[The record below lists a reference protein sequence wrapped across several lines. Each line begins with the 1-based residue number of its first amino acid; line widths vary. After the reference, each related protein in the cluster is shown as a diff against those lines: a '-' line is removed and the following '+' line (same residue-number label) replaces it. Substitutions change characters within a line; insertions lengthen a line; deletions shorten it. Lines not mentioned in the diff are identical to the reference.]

1 MASKP
6 WLNEYPKAVCPEIN
20 PDEYASLLHFFEDCV
35 NKYGDL
41 VGFVNMGKTMT
52 FKELDEHSTCF
63 AAYLQNHAKLRQGD
77 RIAIQMPNLL
87 QNPVVIFG
95 AIKAGLVIVNT
106 NPLYTE
112 REMEHQF
119 KDSGAKAI
127 VILANFADKLEKIRK
142 NTDIKNVI
150 ITQIGDMQG
159 ALKGT
164 IVNLVVKY
172 VKKMVPPYNIPE
184 AVKFNDALK
193 LGRSSTWVR
202 PELNGSDLCFLQYTG
217 GTTGVSK
224 GAMLTHR
231 NIVANTLQSAEWF
244 KPVLKEREE
253 IVITP
258 LPLYHIFAL
267 TANLLVMMKYGAK
280 NVLITN
286 PKDMKAF
293 IKELKTYPFTLMTGV
308 NTLFNGLL
316 NQEDFKTVDFSHL
329 KMTVGGGMAV
339 QKPVAQKWEEIT
351 GTKLAEGYG
360 LTETSPVACV
370 NPVDGRMRLGSI
382 GLPVP
387 STELKIMNDEGQEV
401 GIDEPGELWIK
412 GPQVMAGYW
421 QRPEETANV
430 MVGEWFKTGDMA
442 AVDKDGFFRIVDRKK
457 EMVLVSGFN
466 VYPNEVEEV
475 LCMHPKILEAGVK
488 GVPDEKTNEAVKA
501 FVVRKDPSL
510 TEEEI
515 KEHCR
520 KYLTSYKVPKHI
532 VFRNELPKSNV
543 GKILRRLME

>member
-6 WLNEYPKAVCPEIN
+6 WLNQYPKEVNPEIN
-20 PDEYASLLHFFEDCV
+20 PDAYASVLHFFEDCV
-35 NKYGDL
+35 KKYGDL

-52 FKELDEHSTCF
+52 FKQLDEYSTQF
-63 AAYLQNHAKLRQGD
+63 ASYLQNHAKLQKGD

-95 AIKAGLVIVNT
+95 AIKAGLTIVNT

-127 VILANFADKLEKIRK
+127 VILANFADKLEAIRK
-142 NTDIKNVI
+142 NTDIKNII
-150 ITQIGDMQG
+150 ITQVGDMQG
-159 ALKGT
+159 ALKGA
-164 IVNLVVKY
+164 IVNFVLKY
-172 VKKMVPPYNIPE
+172 IKKMVPAYNIPE

-193 LGRSSTWVR
+193 LGKSSSWAK
-202 PELNGSDLCFLQYTG
+202 PELKGSDVCFLQYTG

-231 NIVANTLQSAEWF
+231 NIVANMLQSYEWF
-244 KPVLKEREE
+244 KPVLKDGEE
-253 IVITP
+253 VVITP

-280 NVLITN
+280 NILITN

-316 NQEDFKTVDFSHL
+316 NQEAFKTVDFSHL

-339 QKPVAQKWEEIT
+339 QKPVALKWEEVT
-351 GTKLAEGYG
+351 KTKLAEGYG

-387 STELKIMNDEGQEV
+387 STELKVMNDDGQEV

-430 MVGEWFKTGDMA
+430 MVGEWFKSGDMA
-442 AVDKDGFFRIVDRKK
+442 AIDKDGFFRIVDRKK

-488 GVPDEKTNEAVKA
+488 GIPDDKTNEAVKA
-501 FVVRKDPSL
+501 FIVKKDPSL

-532 VFRNELPKSNV
+532 VFRTELPKSNV

>member
-6 WLNEYPKAVCPEIN
+6 WLNQYPKEVNPEIN
-20 PDEYASLLHFFEDCV
+20 PDTYSSVLHFFEDCV
-35 NKYGDL
+35 KKYGDL

-52 FKELDEHSTCF
+52 FKQLDEYSTQF
-63 AAYLQNHAKLRQGD
+63 ASYLQNHSKLQKGD

-95 AIKAGLVIVNT
+95 AIKAGLTIVNT

-127 VILANFADKLEKIRK
+127 VIVANFADKLEAIRK
-142 NTDIKNVI
+142 NTDIKNII
-150 ITQIGDMQG
+150 ITEIGDMQG
-159 ALKGT
+159 ALKGA
-164 IVNLVVKY
+164 IVNFVIKY
-172 VKKMVPPYNIPE
+172 VKKMVPAYNIPE

-193 LGRSSTWVR
+193 LGKSSSWVK
-202 PELNGSDLCFLQYTG
+202 PELKGSDVCFLQYTG

-231 NIVANTLQSAEWF
+231 NIVANMLQSYEWF
-244 KPVLKEREE
+244 KPVLKDGKE

-280 NVLITN
+280 NILITN

-316 NQEDFKTVDFSHL
+316 NQEAFKTVDFSNL

-339 QKPVAQKWEEIT
+339 QKPVAQKWEEVT
-351 GTKLAEGYG
+351 KTKLAEGYG

-387 STELKIMNDEGQEV
+387 STELKVMNDEGQEV
-401 GIDEPGELWIK
+401 GVDEPGELWIK

-421 QRPEETANV
+421 QRPDETANV
-430 MVGEWFKTGDMA
+430 MVGEWFKSGDMA
-442 AVDKDGFFRIVDRKK
+442 AIDKDGFFRIVDRKK

-488 GVPDEKTNEAVKA
+488 GIPDDKTNEAVKA
-501 FVVRKDPSL
+501 FIVKKDPSL
-510 TEEEI
+510 TEEEV

>member
-1 MASKP
+1 M
-6 WLNEYPKAVCPEIN
+6 
-20 PDEYASLLHFFEDCV
+20 
-35 NKYGDL
+35 
-41 VGFVNMGKTMT
+41 
-52 FKELDEHSTCF
+52 
-63 AAYLQNHAKLRQGD
+63 
-77 RIAIQMPNLL
+77 
-87 QNPVVIFG
+87 
-95 AIKAGLVIVNT
+95 
-106 NPLYTE
+106 
-112 REMEHQF
+112 
-119 KDSGAKAI
+119 
-127 VILANFADKLEKIRK
+127 
-142 NTDIKNVI
+142 
-150 ITQIGDMQG
+150 
-159 ALKGT
+159 
-164 IVNLVVKY
+164 
-172 VKKMVPPYNIPE
+172 
-184 AVKFNDALK
+184 
-193 LGRSSTWVR
+193 
-202 PELNGSDLCFLQYTG
+202 
-217 GTTGVSK
+217 SK

-231 NIVANTLQSAEWF
+231 NIVSNMEQSYQWF
-244 KPVLKEREE
+244 KPVLKEGEE

-280 NVLITN
+280 NILITN

-339 QKPVAQKWEEIT
+339 QKPVAEKWEVVT
-351 GTKLAEGYG
+351 KTKLAEGYG

-387 STELKIMNDEGQEV
+387 STELKIMNDDGQEV

-430 MVGEWFKTGDMA
+430 MVGEWFKSGDMA

-488 GVPDEKTNEAVKA
+488 GIPDDKTNEAVKA
-501 FVVRKDPSL
+501 FIVKKDSTL
-510 TEEEI
+510 TEDEI

-532 VFRNELPKSNV
+532 VFRTELPKSNV

>member
-6 WLNEYPKAVCPEIN
+6 WLNQYPKEVNPEIN
-20 PDEYASLLHFFEDCV
+20 PDAYISLLHFFEDCIK
-35 NKYGDL
+35 KYGDL

-52 FKELDEHSTCF
+52 FKQLDEYSTQF
-63 AAYLQNHAKLRQGD
+63 AAYLQNHAKLKQGD

-95 AIKAGLVIVNT
+95 AVKAGLIIVNT

-127 VILANFADKLEKIRK
+127 VILANFADKLEAIRK
-142 NTDIKNVI
+142 NTDIKHIVI
-150 ITQIGDMQG
+150 TEIGDMQG
-159 ALKGT
+159 ALKGA
-164 IVNLVVKY
+164 IVNFVVKY
-172 VKKMVPPYNIPE
+172 VKKMVPSYNIPE

-193 LGRSSTWVR
+193 MGKASSWTR
-202 PELNGSDLCFLQYTG
+202 PELKGSDICFLQYTG

-231 NIVANTLQSAEWF
+231 NIVANMLQSYEWF

-280 NVLITN
+280 NILITN

-293 IKELKTYPFTLMTGV
+293 IKELKMYPFSLMTGV

-316 NQEDFKTVDFSHL
+316 NQEAFKTIDFSHL

-339 QKPVAQKWEEIT
+339 QKPVAQKWEEVT
-351 GTKLAEGYG
+351 KTKLAEGYG

-382 GLPVP
+382 GLPIP
-387 STELKIMNDEGQEV
+387 STELKVMNDDGQEV

-430 MVGEWFKTGDMA
+430 MVGEWFKSGDMA
-442 AVDKDGFFRIVDRKK
+442 AIDKDGFFRIVDRKK

-488 GVPDEKTNEAVKA
+488 GIPDDKTNEAVKA
-501 FVVRKDPSL
+501 FIVKKDPSL
-510 TEEEI
+510 TEEEV